1 MEGGLKRGENKME
14 KNLKKLLKMAIL
26 LVSSLIIANV
36 SAQVYNYLHLTATIS
51 SGALPIN
58 WDYGTNTNVTTTING
73 ATCTISGM
81 NGSAG
86 ATTVY
91 NDTVRIVASSN
102 TTFDLIIDDVS
113 GNTSILDYMLI
124 RLRDNATDTVKAT
137 IIVWDASNQ
146 PGTGQNEL
154 NIMANEQWEVEWE
167 FKLASDAPAG
177 ETVTVTLRLRV
188 AS

>member
-1 MEGGLKRGENKME
+1 ME
-14 KNLKKLLKMAIL
+14 KNLKLLKMAIL
-26 LVSSLIIANV
+26 LASSLIIANV

-58 WDYGTNTNVTTTING
+58 WADGTNENVTTTITG

-91 NDTVRIVASSN
+91 NDTVRIVASSD
-102 TTFDLIIDDVS
+102 TTFDLIIDEVS
-113 GNTSILDYMLI
+113 GDTSILDYMLI
-124 RLRDNATDTVKAT
+124 RLRDNATGNVKAT
-137 IIVWDASNQ
+137 IIVWDASHT
-146 PGTGQNEL
+146 PGTGQDGLSITNG
-154 NIMANEQWEVEWE
+154 EQWEVEWE

-177 ETVTVTLRLRV
+177 QTVTVALRLRV
-188 AS
+188 PS

>member
-1 MEGGLKRGENKME
+1 ME

-58 WDYGTNTNVTTTING
+58 WDYGTNTDVTTTITG

-102 TTFDLIIDDVS
+102 TTFDLIIDEVS

-124 RLRDNATDTVKAT
+124 RLRDNATGNVKAT
-137 IIVWDASNQ
+137 IIVWNSSDSNYQ
-146 PGTGQNEL
+146 PGAGQNGL
-154 NIMANEQWEVEWE
+154 SIIANEEWEVEWE
-167 FKLASDAPAG
+167 FKLLTNVSAG
-177 ETVTVTLRLRV
+177 ETVTVALKLRIP
-188 AS
+188 S

>member
-1 MEGGLKRGENKME
+1 ME

-26 LVSSLIIANV
+26 LVSSFIIANV

-58 WDYGTNTNVTTTING
+58 WDYGTNTDVTTTITG

-102 TTFDLIIDDVS
+102 TTFDLIIDEVS
-113 GNTSILDYMLI
+113 GNTSILEYMLI

-137 IIVWDASNQ
+137 IIVWNASDSNYQ
-146 PGTGQNEL
+146 PGTGQNGL